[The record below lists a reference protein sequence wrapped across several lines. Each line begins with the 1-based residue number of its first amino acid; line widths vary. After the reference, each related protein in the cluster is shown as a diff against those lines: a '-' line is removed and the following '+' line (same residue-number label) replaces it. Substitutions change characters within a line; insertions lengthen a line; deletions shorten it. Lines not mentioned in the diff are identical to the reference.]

1 MTRLLFLAISLAL
14 TPPAAA
20 EPGLLPEAVVREA
33 LDMLG
38 AESKPATVRIHPD
51 DWLPNAPT
59 IGGLS
64 MVPASTAAPV
74 WLRPSSRATP
84 L

>member
-1 MTRLLFLAISLAL
+1 MTRLLFLAASLAL

-33 LDMLG
+33 LD
-38 AESKPATVRIHPD
+38 A
-51 DWLPNAPT
+51 
-59 IGGLS
+59 
-64 MVPASTAAPV
+64 
-74 WLRPSSRATP
+74 LRVDLVT